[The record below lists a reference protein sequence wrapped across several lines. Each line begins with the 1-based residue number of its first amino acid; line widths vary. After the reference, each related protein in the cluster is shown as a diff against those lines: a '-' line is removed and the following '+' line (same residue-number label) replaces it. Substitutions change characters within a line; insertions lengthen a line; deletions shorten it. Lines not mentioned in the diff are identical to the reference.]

1 MQQSW
6 AQYSSIED
14 EILST
19 NLETQTVLPL
29 NTIYAI
35 RKILLFDPIGIS
47 PSERKVQDDL
57 LRIIRESWFDE
68 RQDVEGGES
77 VFNIKLNAYFI
88 VVLKMATIKYLQH
101 NLHIL
106 SGEPM
111 FSKTMLAQ
119 LAKCDN
125 DSKDELAL
133 IIGEVLIPI
142 MNMEY
147 FLYGITIQKKTLD
160 QTLSDIREKRKN
172 QERGTQAV

>member
-14 EILST
+14 EILNT

-35 RKILLFDPIGIS
+35 RKILQFDAVGIS
-47 PSERKVQDDL
+47 ADERKVQDDL

-68 RQDVEGGES
+68 RKEVEGEES
-77 VFNIKLNAYFI
+77 VFNITLNAYFI

-101 NLHIL
+101 NLHAL
-106 SGEPM
+106 PGEPL
-111 FSKTMLAQ
+111 FNKNTLSHLAQ
-119 LAKCDN
+119 NDD
-125 DSKDELAL
+125 DSKDDYAR
-133 IIGEVLIPI
+133 IVGEVLIPI

-147 FLYGITIQKKTLD
+147 FLYGITVQKKTLD
-160 QTLSDIREKRKN
+160 QTLSNIREKREK
-172 QERGTQAV
+172 QGRGTKEL

>member
-88 VVLKMATIKYLQH
+88 VVLKMATLKYLQH
-101 NLHIL
+101 NLHAL
-106 SGEPM
+106 PGEPL
-111 FSKTMLAQ
+111 FNKNTIAQ
-119 LAKCDN
+119 LARSDD
-125 DSKDELAL
+125 DSQDDLAL
-133 IIGEVLIPI
+133 IVGEVLIPV

-147 FLYGITIQKKTLD
+147 FLYGITVQKKTLD
-160 QTLSDIREKRKN
+160 QTLSNIREKREK
-172 QERGTQAV
+172 QGRGTKEL

>member
-1 MQQSW
+1 MLQSW

-35 RKILLFDPIGIS
+35 RKILQFDAVGIS
-47 PSERKVQDDL
+47 TDERKVQDDL

-77 VFNIKLNAYFI
+77 VFSIKLNAYFI

-111 FSKTMLAQ
+111 FSKTMLSQ
-119 LAKCDN
+119 LAKCDVDN
-125 DSKDELAL
+125 KDELAL

-160 QTLSDIREKRKN
+160 QTLSDIREKREK
-172 QERGTQAV
+172 QGRGTQGL